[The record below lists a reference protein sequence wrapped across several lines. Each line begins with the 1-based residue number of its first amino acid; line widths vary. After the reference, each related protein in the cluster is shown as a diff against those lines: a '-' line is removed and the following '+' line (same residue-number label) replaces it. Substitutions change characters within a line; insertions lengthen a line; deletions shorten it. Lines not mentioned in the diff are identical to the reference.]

1 MVFMATISYNKN
13 GTFTFGLVPFCFS
26 RGHFFLKSYI
36 KQFLISRLLYVRFY
50 MYFPSIRH
58 GETQVRENHTRSYIM
73 LQCFYVTCSKSFV
86 AKTYTA
92 YHQNNYKYY
101 VNSDDCRFFWHKAL
115 VDRIFICRYGDL

>member
-1 MVFMATISYNKN
+1 MEHLHSGWFRFVFQGDI
-13 GTFTFGLVPFCFS
+13 
-26 RGHFFLKSYI
+26 FFLKSYI

-50 MYFPSIRH
+50 MYFPRYFPSIRH

-86 AKTYTA
+86 AKKYTA

-101 VNSDDCRFFWHKAL
+101 VNSDDSRFFWHKAL